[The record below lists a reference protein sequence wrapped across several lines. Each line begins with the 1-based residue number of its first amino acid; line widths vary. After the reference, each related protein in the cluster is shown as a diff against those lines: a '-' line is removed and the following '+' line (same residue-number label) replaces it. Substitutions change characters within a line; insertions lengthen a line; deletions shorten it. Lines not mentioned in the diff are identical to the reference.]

1 MDKHKW
7 KNIPINYVKDNL
19 KQYMLVSILF
29 IIGLFIGVLVVNS
42 CSNEQTEEISTY
54 INDFISSFKENNN
67 LDKTELIMDSA
78 KGNMILA
85 LILWLAGTTV
95 IGIPIVFCVIL
106 FRGLCLGYTISAIA
120 FTLGKLKGLLFCLIT
135 LFLHNI
141 FFIPAILTIGV
152 SSIKLYKSITKNRE
166 KENIKYEMIRHTII
180 SGLMVLVL
188 LISSLIENC
197 VSIGLLQGLIK
208 YF

>member
-42 CSNEQTEEISTY
+42 CSNEQTEEVSTY

-197 VSIGLLQGLIK
+197 ISIGLLQGLIK